1 MMAPGRRNEPRGN
14 ILIYLLAALMTGYA
28 LGTFL
33 AKSWKIYVLCLP
45 ASFLLYAVTSIAL
58 PMLLSSNRPSPDIG
72 LLIGAGLI
80 QAPVLMLGVYLAQR
94 KAKRSGYEL

>member
-1 MMAPGRRNEPRGN
+1 MMAPGCPTELREK

-45 ASFLLYAVTSIAL
+45 ASFLLYAVTSIGL
-58 PMLLSSNRPSPDIG
+58 PMLLSASRPSPDFV
-72 LLIGAGLI
+72 LLIAASLI

>member
-45 ASFLLYAVTSIAL
+45 ASFVLYAVTSIAL